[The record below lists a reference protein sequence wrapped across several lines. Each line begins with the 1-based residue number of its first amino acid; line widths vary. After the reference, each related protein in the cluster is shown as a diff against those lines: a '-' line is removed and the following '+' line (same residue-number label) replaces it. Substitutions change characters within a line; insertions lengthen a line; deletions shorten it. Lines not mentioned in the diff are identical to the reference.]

1 MEHPCPKCGA
11 TVEDGVPF
19 CKECRAPQIRVVG
32 VEPRSPGGHDDQEFA
47 LRSVERPQSQSSR
60 IRWWRALPG
69 AALAGALSLLL
80 AQIPLAAYG
89 PAFLAGGALSVV
101 FYRRRVKEAQVTPAI
116 GARLGAAGGG
126 FGFLLLAMRAILVLF
141 YQPDELRKAVAARV
155 SQLVSQLA
163 ARGYSAEDAPK
174 FLEFLKTPE
183 GFVMFSLLVALV
195 ISVVGSSIGGAWY
208 SAWLRKRARR

>member
-1 MEHPCPKCGA
+1 
-11 TVEDGVPF
+11 
-19 CKECRAPQIRVVG
+19 
-32 VEPRSPGGHDDQEFA
+32 
-47 LRSVERPQSQSSR
+47 
-60 IRWWRALPG
+60 
-69 AALAGALSLLL
+69 LL

-155 SQLVSQLA
+155 SQLVAQLA